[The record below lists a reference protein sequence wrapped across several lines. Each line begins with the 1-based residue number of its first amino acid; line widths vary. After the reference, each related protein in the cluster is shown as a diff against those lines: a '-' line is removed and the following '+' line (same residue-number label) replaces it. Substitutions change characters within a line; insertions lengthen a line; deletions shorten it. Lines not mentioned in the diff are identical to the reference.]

1 MIIQHVTKTKSK
13 RFTNLLSFLHS
24 STSSNA
30 VHHPNGNLLLRQN
43 FDKSPTGSDVESVSD
58 SSRYFVIK
66 IKNPNDGRSAFIGI
80 GFEDRSDSFDLN
92 VALQDH
98 FKRVTQEQEQASN
111 EGKEDENVPKIDL
124 SLKEGQTIKVN
135 LNIGKKSGTAR
146 PKPKGAGS
154 SMGILLPPPPS
165 CSKTAGSTGS
175 PAAFSTGAFTAG
187 AGDAEQDILS
197 FDSPRKPKNVLDEF
211 DNLKLAAS
219 GSNDDWSGFE
229 SYKLEQPS
237 ETFDSSK
244 FDKFDENP
252 EFASKPATSP
262 STASADQTSSTNW
275 ATFF

>member
-1 MIIQHVTKTKSK
+1 M
-13 RFTNLLSFLHS
+13 F
-24 STSSNA
+24 A
-30 VHHPNGNLLLRQN
+30 
-43 FDKSPTGSDVESVSD
+43 GSDVESVSD
-58 SSRYFVIK
+58 SSRYFVIR
-66 IKNPNDGRSAFIGI
+66 IKNPNDGRSAFIGL

-98 FKRVTQEQEQASN
+98 FKRVTQEQEQANN
-111 EGKEDENVPKIDL
+111 EGKEDENAPKIDL

-146 PKPKGAGS
+146 PKPKNAGS

-165 CSKTAGSTGS
+165 CSKAAGSTGS
-175 PAAFSTGAFTAG
+175 PAVFSGAAFTAAAVSSN
-187 AGDAEQDILS
+187 AGDLEQDILS

-219 GSNDDWSGFE
+219 SSNDDWSGFA
-229 SYKLEQPS
+229 SYKLDEPS
-237 ETFDSSK
+237 DGKLGFDSSK

-252 EFASKPATSP
+252 EFATNKPASP
-262 STASADQTSSTNW
+262 TAAASADQTSSTNW

>member
-1 MIIQHVTKTKSK
+1 M
-13 RFTNLLSFLHS
+13 
-24 STSSNA
+24 
-30 VHHPNGNLLLRQN
+30 
-43 FDKSPTGSDVESVSD
+43 ESVSD

-98 FKRVTQEQEQASN
+98 FKRVSQEANS
-111 EGKEDENVPKIDL
+111 EGKEDESTPKIDL

-165 CSKTAGSTGS
+165 GSKVTSSAASAF
-175 PAAFSTGAFTAG
+175 PAAKSI
-187 AGDAEQDILS
+187 DDDQDILS

-211 DNLKLAAS
+211 DNLKLD
-219 GSNDDWSGFE
+219 GSTNDDWSGFA
-229 SYKLEQPS
+229 SYKLDDKSDGKLE
-237 ETFDSSK
+237 FDSSK
-244 FDKFDENP
+244 FDKFDNP
-252 EFASKPATSP
+252 EFGTKSASPTTAAAAT
-262 STASADQTSSTNW
+262 TTTDQTSSANW